1 MDANGSPR
9 ARPGLRFANRIY
21 ENSPLNPNKRSIST
35 PQTAPSRRTLTRDEP
50 AQEPSSLK
58 SSISGF
64 ARNIFSMSSQ
74 TNSSNPSTTP
84 FAPKLPAETKTK
96 VFAPGSTPASKKVY
110 REVTA
115 QASPRG
121 MATATAPVELF
132 TMRIPS
138 PPPEYTG
145 KKLAEQ
151 IPSRLDS
158 KGTVY
163 ADEFLQHLV
172 PAEYDDLQRRQLFC
186 ILDLRRLKYSAN
198 EIFAKK
204 DWKINITA
212 FAKEYEKSRS
222 LIMVRYG
229 LYEWKGNAKPAPSVM
244 RKWRKA
250 NGLPEIPD
258 DEVTTPA
265 SSKSAVRGSKR
276 KADEEA
282 SPDVEEVTASG
293 ASKRRAFE
301 RSAAPSATPAPSS
314 KRKAS
319 VSEDSEEQQ
328 PAKKSSS
335 TKAMFEQ
342 SWNNK
347 NKPVEAEPAEPV
359 KAAPKPAPA
368 APPKSNPFAALSK
381 PVNGG
386 PVESVLTKGAPSHST
401 GNIFGRLSDSSAQNS
416 GQDADTESEADEDDD
431 NDTQDATQQSD
442 EPSVVASGGVG
453 TPQPTANIFAQKTT
467 ALVPHVPSAAA
478 SRESTPGRSLFD
490 RVQQGADGQPLR
502 DSVDPVSKPAATEP
516 KPAEKP
522 VNATWNPDSPIKFG
536 TGASTSAPAPAAG
549 NIFGAS
555 TSSTTSGTGLFGAA
569 KPVASTGTGL
579 FGAAKPAD
587 APAASSIFGAAKP
600 AEAAPAPSGLFGASK
615 EPAKTGA
622 SLFGAA
628 PPAQDKPAG
637 GLFGAAAPSQDK
649 PTGGLFGAASAQPK
663 PASALFGAAPAQDKP
678 AGALFGAAPA
688 QDKPASALFGAAP
701 AQDKPAGGLFGS
713 SNKPEEKAASEADKS
728 GESDKENEAKKAKP
742 SFGGFT
748 PKPVESSAASPAPS
762 FTFGASKP
770 DENKPA
776 ASGLFGASAAPVLG
790 SSTLFGASK
799 PADSATPS
807 EPSKPLFGAAAP
819 APASNMFGGSAPPAG
834 GLFGQNSSAAA
845 PTSNLFGANNAS
857 KPATPSFSF
866 GATPAAPASPAPS
879 ATPLFGASPMKQ
891 DDKQDERPAKR
902 TFGGSQEAAPASS
915 SFTFGQTNGQSSAPT
930 GGMFG
935 SSNAP
940 QTNGSAS
947 SSFTFGGSSG
957 PAVNNPFSNGASAPA
972 PAGGMFAFG
981 GGSTTPAGGNSG
993 ASTPF
998 AFGSGAPAAPAASS
1012 PFQFGGAAPSQPS
1025 SAAPAASP
1033 FQFGGASQAAPS
1045 LNFTSASPQP
1055 QAESNIFAPKPNPP
1069 GGSMFNLQPP
1079 GAGASTSGTN
1089 SPFNFG
1095 GASSL
1100 ATTPATGTPEPT
1112 ADREK
1117 TSTAGPKPDQA
1128 APGAE
1133 GADESEDKPHE
1144 QISLTSGGPGE
1155 EDEEVVHEVRCKV
1168 LKFVPAGKDGDKG
1181 SGDDTP
1187 QKNKSPW
1194 QTQGVGPFRLLRHK
1208 TTGTHRML
1216 VRAEPRGHV
1225 VLNRSMLPN
1234 VPYTAE
1240 AKYVKMATS
1249 NETGDGLETWM
1260 IQVKNADIAKE
1271 LAKLL
1276 EEKKKGGGE

>member
-50 AQEPSSLK
+50 ASRAQESSSLT
-58 SSISGF
+58 SSIGNY

-84 FAPKLPAETKTK
+84 FSPKLPAETKTK

-121 MATATAPVELF
+121 MATATSPVELF

-258 DEVTTPA
+258 DEVSTPV

-276 KADEEA
+276 KADDDI
-282 SPDVEEVTASG
+282 SPDDEAPASG
-293 ASKRRAFE
+293 ASKRQAFD
-301 RSAAPSATPAPSS
+301 RSAAPSATPAPSSS

-342 SWNNK
+342 SWNK
-347 NKPVEAEPAEPV
+347 KIKSVETEPAEPV

-368 APPKSNPFAALSK
+368 AAATEPPKSNPFAAMVK

-386 PVESVLTKGAPSHST
+386 SAESVLTKGGPPDSISK
-401 GNIFGRLSDSSAQNS
+401 NIFGHVSDNSAQNS
-416 GQDADTESEADEDDD
+416 GQDADTESEADEEDEA
-431 NDTQDATQQSD
+431 DTQNATQQSD

-453 TPQPTANIFAQKTT
+453 TPQPTASIFGQK
-467 ALVPHVPSAAA
+467 ALVPHAPSAAA

-502 DSVDPVSKPAATEP
+502 DSVDPVQKPAAAET

-522 VNATWNPDSPIKFG
+522 VNATWTPDTPIKFG
-536 TGASTSAPAPAAG
+536 ASTGAPAPAAS
-549 NIFGAS
+549 NLFGAS
-555 TSSTTSGTGLFGAA
+555 TSSTTSLFGA
-569 KPVASTGTGL
+569 V
-579 FGAAKPAD
+579 
-587 APAASSIFGAAKP
+587 PAASKP
-600 AEAAPAPSGLFGASK
+600 ASTLFG
-615 EPAKTGA
+615 
-622 SLFGAA
+622 
-628 PPAQDKPAG
+628 
-637 GLFGAAAPSQDK
+637 AAPSQDK
-649 PTGGLFGAASAQPK
+649 PASGLFGAK
-663 PASALFGAAPAQDKP
+663 PA
-678 AGALFGAAPA
+678 
-688 QDKPASALFGAAP
+688 
-701 AQDKPAGGLFGS
+701 
-713 SNKPEEKAASEADKS
+713 EEKAASEADKS
-728 GESDKENEAKKAKP
+728 GESDKENEAKTAPKP
-742 SFGGFT
+742 AFGGFT
-748 PKPVESSAASPAPS
+748 PKPLVPSDAASTSAPTFS
-762 FTFGASKP
+762 FGAPKP
-770 DENKPA
+770 DDKNKPA
-776 ASGLFGASAAPVLG
+776 PSGLFGASAAPALG
-790 SSTLFGASK
+790 STTLFGAPK
-799 PADSATPS
+799 PAESSTPAPS
-807 EPSKPLFGAAAP
+807 EPAKPLFGAGAP
-819 APASNMFGGSAPPAG
+819 APASNLFGGSSAPATG
-834 GLFGQNSSAAA
+834 GLFGQSSAA
-845 PTSNLFGANNAS
+845 PSSNLFGGSSNAS
-857 KPATPSFSF
+857 KPPTPSFTF
-866 GATPAAPASPAPS
+866 GATAAPTSPAPS

-891 DDKQDERPAKR
+891 DDKQDERPTKR
-902 TFGGSQEAAPASS
+902 TFGGSSEPAPAQTQTASS
-915 SFTFGQTNGQSSAPT
+915 SFTFGQTNGQSSTPA
-930 GGMFG
+930 GGLFG

-940 QTNGSAS
+940 QANGSAS
-947 SSFTFGGSSG
+947 ASFTFGGSSA
-957 PAVNNPFSNGASAPA
+957 PAVNNPFGSNGAGNS
-972 PAGGMFAFG
+972 GGSMFAFG
-981 GGSTTPAGGNSG
+981 AGSTTPAGGNSG
-993 ASTPF
+993 ASSPF
-998 AFGSGAPAAPAASS
+998 TFGAGAPAAPSTL
-1012 PFQFGGAAPSQPS
+1012 
-1025 SAAPAASP
+1025 SA
-1033 FQFGGASQAAPS
+1033 
-1045 LNFTSASPQP
+1045 
-1055 QAESNIFAPKPNPP
+1055 
-1069 GGSMFNLQPP
+1069 MFNLQPP

-1112 ADREK
+1112 ADRDK
-1117 TSTAGPKPDQA
+1117 TSTAGPKPDQV
-1128 APGAE
+1128 APGAD

-1225 VLNRSMLPN
+1225 VLNRTMLPN

-1271 LAKLL
+1271 LAKIL
-1276 EEKKKGGGE
+1276 EDKKKGGDGEAAAGAE